1 MPRNFDITSLRSFV
15 AVAES
20 GGITRAAGFLNLTQ
34 SAVSM
39 QIKRL
44 EEMLGL
50 KLFDRT
56 TRSVSLTASGEQ
68 LLGYARR
75 MIALNDEAHARI
87 TERGHEG
94 EIVLGVPHD
103 IVYPSIPQVLRQFN
117 AQYPRVKVQLI
128 ASYTREL
135 KERYERGS
143 CDVILTTEDSPSEGG
158 EALATLPLVWIGA
171 QGGSAWKQ
179 RPLPLAFEYRCFFRQ
194 RVQAA
199 LEQAGIPWEM
209 AVEAEQ
215 NRSIEAAV
223 SADLAVHALLRGTE
237 APQCEIIPHHGALP
251 DLGGISINLYSA
263 GPGSKPALKE
273 LAEQLRR
280 AFRGKPAA
288 ASAASAAC

>member
-50 KLFDRT
+50 KLLDRS

-75 MIALNDEAHARI
+75 IIALNDEAHARV

-94 EIVLGVPHD
+94 ELVLGVPHD
-103 IVYPSIPQVLRQFN
+103 IVYPAIPQVLRRFN
-117 AQYPRVKVQLI
+117 AEYPGVKVQLI

-135 KERYERGS
+135 KERYARGG

-158 EALATLPLVWIGA
+158 EALSRLELVWIGA
-171 QGGSAWKQ
+171 QGGSAWKR

-194 RVQAA
+194 RVQQA
-199 LEQAGIPWEM
+199 LERAGIPWEM
-209 AVEAEQ
+209 AMEAEQ

-237 APQCEIIPHHGALP
+237 APGCEIIPHGGALP
-251 DLGGISINLYSA
+251 DLGGISINLYTA
-263 GPGSKPALKE
+263 GPGSRPAIGE

-280 AFRGKPAA
+280 AFRARRPEPALQQA
-288 ASAASAAC
+288 AG